1 MTIVHW
7 QPPAFS
13 SQFEDHELWNA
24 ILSYRDVPLSQGGSA
39 AAFRFSAIDP
49 PDPVTPALL
58 LQADG
63 GPLFVAAID
72 AFPFTAMFGADLE
85 MHDVRDLPPALRG
98 CIEEGVVGT
107 IWDAIPENHMGRPK
121 IIARG
126 ALEDLSERIG
136 KGLHWLSVSIDR
148 ITAEPVKLSLGAAMS
163 SFTSVIAAGALAPA
177 AVNRG
182 LAESLATEAC
192 HTLGS
197 LRLSYRDL
205 ARLRPGDVV
214 ALPRLPPDLIVLRA
228 QGRAHAFRLTD
239 ETWICLGHEV
249 TERYRRSLLERV
261 TSMSED
267 HDHLP
272 RIGEDPHRDAATA
285 ETQIAAMTE
294 LGVIVDFDVGR
305 ISIPL
310 AQVQAWQPGAVVSL
324 DRPALDNGIEV
335 TIRANGQLIGTG
347 DLIRI
352 DERIGVRI
360 TRIMSS
366 PA

>member
-13 SQFEDHELWNA
+13 AAFDDHELWNA
-24 ILSYRDVPLSQGGSA
+24 ILSYRDVPLSRGPSGP
-39 AAFRFSAIDP
+39 AFRFSAIDP
-49 PDPVTPALL
+49 PEPATPALL
-58 LQADG
+58 LQPEG
-63 GPLFVAAID
+63 GPLFVAIID
-72 AFPFTAMFGADLE
+72 TFPFAALFGADLD
-85 MHDVRDLPPALRG
+85 MPDVHGLPPALRG

-107 IWDAIPENHMGRPK
+107 IWDAIPENHMGRPT
-121 IIARG
+121 IVARG
-126 ALEDLSERIG
+126 ALQDVSARIG
-136 KGLHWLSVSIDR
+136 KGLQWLSVTIDR
-148 ITAEPVKLSLGAAMS
+148 IASEPVRLVIGAAVS
-163 SFTSVIAAGALAPA
+163 SFTSVVAAGAIAPA

-205 ARLRPGDVV
+205 SRLQPGDVV

-239 ETWICLGHEV
+239 ETWVCLGHEV

-261 TSMSED
+261 NSMSDD
-267 HDHLP
+267 HDSLS
-272 RIGEDPHRDAATA
+272 RIGADTQPDAAAA
-285 ETQIAAMTE
+285 EEPVAAMAE
-294 LGVIVDFDVGR
+294 LGVIVDFDIGR
-305 ISIPL
+305 MSIPL
-310 AQVQAWQPGAVVSL
+310 AQVQAWQPGAIVSL
-324 DRPALDNGIEV
+324 DRPALDNGVEV
-335 TIRANGQLIGTG
+335 AIRANGQLIGIG

-360 TRIMSS
+360 TRVMSS

>member
-7 QPPAFS
+7 QPPALS
-13 SQFEDHELWNA
+13 SAFKDHELWNA
-24 ILSYRDVPLSQGGSA
+24 ILSHRDLPLSQGASA

-58 LQADG
+58 LQPDG
-63 GPLFVAAID
+63 GPLFAAIID
-72 AFPFTAMFGADLE
+72 SFPFTALFGADLE
-85 MHDVRDLPPALRG
+85 MRDVHDLPPALRS

-121 IIARG
+121 IVARG
-126 ALEDLSERIG
+126 ALEDVSRRIG
-136 KGLHWLSVSIDR
+136 ESLQWLSVSIDR
-148 ITAEPVKLSLGAAMS
+148 IADEPVRLSIGAAMS
-163 SFTSVIAAGALAPA
+163 SFTSVVAAGAFAPA

-182 LAESLATEAC
+182 LTESLATEAC

-205 ARLRPGDVV
+205 AALRPGDVV
-214 ALPRLPPDLIVLRA
+214 ALPQLPPNLIVLRA
-228 QGRAHAFRLTD
+228 QGRAHAFRLTG
-239 ETWICLGHEV
+239 ETWVCLGHEV

-261 TSMSED
+261 NSMSED
-267 HDHLP
+267 HNPLP
-272 RIGEDPHRDAATA
+272 RIGDDPQPDVATT
-285 ETQIAAMTE
+285 ETPVAAMAE
-294 LGVIVDFDVGR
+294 LGVIVDFDIGR
-305 ISIPL
+305 MSIPL

-335 TIRANGQLIGTG
+335 AIRANGQLIGIG

-360 TRIMSS
+360 TRVMSS
-366 PA
+366 ST